1 MASGTPATTL
11 LTAAGIIYVEHE
23 YDHDPSSTSYGLEA
37 AEKLGF
43 NPDQVFKT
51 LVVSIDDYFAVAV
64 LPVNQQLSLKSL
76 SRTLA
81 AKKATMAQP
90 ENAARMTG
98 YVVGGISPLGQKKL
112 LPTVIAE
119 SALLLGTILVSGGR
133 RGFDVEL
140 SPVDLA
146 ELLQAKFADITL

>member
-11 LTAAGIIYVEHE
+11 LNTAGTIYVEHE
-23 YDHDPSSTSYGLEA
+23 YDHDPGATSYGIEA

-43 NPDQVFKT
+43 DPGQVFKT
-51 LVVSIDDYFAVAV
+51 LVTAVDDYFAVAV
-64 LPVNQQLSLKSL
+64 IPVNQQLSLKSL
-76 SRTLA
+76 SRALG
-81 AKKATMAQP
+81 AKKAAMADP
-90 ENAARMTG
+90 EQAARMTG

-119 SALLLGTILVSGGR
+119 SALTLGTILVSGGK

-146 ELLQAKFADITL
+146 QLLQAKFSDITL

>member
-37 AEKLGF
+37 AQKLGF
-43 NPDQVFKT
+43 DPGQVFKT
-51 LVVSIDDYFAVAV
+51 LVVAVDDYFAVAV
-64 LPVNQQLSLKSL
+64 IPVNQQLSLKSL
-76 SRTLA
+76 SRTLT

-90 ENAARMTG
+90 ESAARMTG

-119 SALLLGTILVSGGR
+119 SALLLGTILVSGGK

>member
-11 LTAAGIIYVEHE
+11 LISAGTIYVEHE

-43 NPDQVFKT
+43 DPSQVFKT
-51 LVVSIDDYFAVAV
+51 LVVAVDDYFAVAII
-64 LPVNQQLSLKSL
+64 PVNQQLSFKSL
-76 SRTLA
+76 SRALD
-81 AKKATMAQP
+81 AKKAAMAQP
-90 ENAARMTG
+90 ELAARMTG

-112 LPTVIAE
+112 LPTVISE

-146 ELLQAKFADITL
+146 ELIQGKFADITL